1 MTNFEKYQD
10 SVLAF
15 LKNYDNLPA
24 VVKGRPHYCA
34 IDVCSRCDL
43 HGRDDHC
50 CHRGFVEWLYQ
61 EYKEVPMLTKREWE
75 FCKVVEHGWIAR
87 DKNGRLCYFNSIPYR
102 DVYDHIWDIKGE
114 EFDFVELSLF
124 KFQSKFP
131 FIQWE
136 DEEPWSIE
144 ELLKLEVEE

>member
-10 SVLAF
+10 NVLAF

-61 EYKEVPMLTKREWE
+61 EYKEIPKLTKREWFLCRALE
-75 FCKVVEHGWIAR
+75 SGYVAR
-87 DKNGRLCYFNSIPYR
+87 DMDGVLCYFNGVPYKNNANLA
-102 DVYDHIWDIKGE
+102 WDISHNKGDYVE
-114 EFDFVELSLF
+114 MTVFDF
-124 KFQSKFP
+124 QSNFP
-131 FIQWE
+131 FIKWE

-144 ELLKLEVEE
+144 DLLKLEVEG